1 MVTFDPP
8 KIEHTKP
15 PTIAAIIP
23 DIGGAPEAN
32 ANPRPNGRATNE
44 TTNPE
49 KIFFDWKNVVEISP
63 FFNYAPQNSTF
74 KNPNISESF
83 DIGELLL
90 LIHIH

>member
-1 MVTFDPP
+1 MALKITTTSPFPGPVMVTFDPP

-49 KIFFDWKNVVEISP
+49 KIFLGSSPINVFIAL
-63 FFNYAPQNSTF
+63 FFFIILQL
-74 KNPNISESF
+74 KH
-83 DIGELLL
+83 LLEVL
-90 LIHIH
+90 

>member
-49 KIFFDWKNVVEISP
+49 KIFFGSSLINVFRAL
-63 FFNYAPQNSTF
+63 FFF
-74 KNPNISESF
+74 I
-83 DIGELLL
+83 I
-90 LIHIH
+90 

>member
-49 KIFFDWKNVVEISP
+49 KIFLGSSPINVFTA
-63 FFNYAPQNSTF
+63 FFFFIILQL
-74 KNPNISESF
+74 KH
-83 DIGELLL
+83 LLEVL
-90 LIHIH
+90 